1 MGKAKL
7 VSKRSTISTEA
18 VALPLHCES
27 QREVRA
33 PSDVAF
39 SYLDD
44 HSRLT
49 AHMSRSSWMMAG
61 ARMKIEL
68 DASLGRAV
76 GSRIRLSGRVLGVPV
91 SVEEVV
97 TERQP
102 PLRKV
107 WQTTGVPRLLVIGE
121 YRMGFEITPGG
132 AASVLRVFIDY
143 SLPGTPLAR
152 WLGGLLA
159 AAYARWCTDS
169 MADDAAKRFA

>member
-1 MGKAKL
+1 MGKARL

-107 WQTTGVPRLLVIGE
+107 WQTTGVPR
-121 YRMGFEITPGG
+121 
-132 AASVLRVFIDY
+132 A
-143 SLPGTPLAR
+143 PGTPLAR

>member
-1 MGKAKL
+1 
-7 VSKRSTISTEA
+7 
-18 VALPLHCES
+18 
-27 QREVRA
+27 
-33 PSDVAF
+33 
-39 SYLDD
+39 
-44 HSRLT
+44 
-49 AHMSRSSWMMAG
+49 
-61 ARMKIEL
+61 MKIEL
-68 DASLGRAV
+68 DASEGRTV
-76 GSRIRLSGRVLGVPV
+76 GSRIRLSGRVLGVPL